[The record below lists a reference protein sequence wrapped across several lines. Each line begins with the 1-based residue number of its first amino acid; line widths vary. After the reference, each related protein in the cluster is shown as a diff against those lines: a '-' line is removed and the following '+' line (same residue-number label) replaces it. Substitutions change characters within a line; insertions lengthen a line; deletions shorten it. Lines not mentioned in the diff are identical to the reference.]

1 MPTHTTT
8 MASQT
13 VSITIKLLSGEI
25 MSLQVPVPLL
35 TSDLYRHVQQALPQ
49 DIRPKHLYQ
58 IHLLSEMSE
67 DSKEEPRM
75 EDPYPLV
82 QDQTLYVLLDPV
94 EYRLTLDYI
103 ETVYQTVPGPHTPS
117 PYEKWRL
124 MITRDTVEIFYT
136 LTIYVIPGDNEE
148 PFRLYRQDMVDVL
161 PRNHFREDETF
172 QVPDHVMSLELN
184 DLLADLQV
192 HDSLYTVFH
201 NELHS
206 EWNTWRHRYNE
217 FLQEY
222 IPELDDYADLD

>member
-1 MPTHTTT
+1 
-8 MASQT
+8 MAKQII
-13 VSITIKLLSGEI
+13 SITIKLLQGDLI
-25 MSLQVPVPLL
+25 SLDVPVPLL
-35 TSDLYRHVQQALPQ
+35 TYDLYLLVQHALPQ

-67 DSKEEPRM
+67 DSKEKPRM

-82 QDQTLYVLLDPV
+82 QDQTLCVILDPA
-94 EYRLTLDYI
+94 EYRLTVDYI
-103 ETVYQTVPGPHTPS
+103 DTVYQTVPGPHTPN

-124 MITRDTVEIFYT
+124 MITRDTAEIFYT
-136 LTIYVIPGDNEE
+136 LTFYVTPDNNDQES
-148 PFRLYRQDMVDVL
+148 FRLYRQDMVNVL

-192 HDSLYTVFH
+192 HDSLYILFH

-206 EWNTWRHRYNE
+206 EWNNWRCRHNE
-217 FLQEY
+217 FLREY